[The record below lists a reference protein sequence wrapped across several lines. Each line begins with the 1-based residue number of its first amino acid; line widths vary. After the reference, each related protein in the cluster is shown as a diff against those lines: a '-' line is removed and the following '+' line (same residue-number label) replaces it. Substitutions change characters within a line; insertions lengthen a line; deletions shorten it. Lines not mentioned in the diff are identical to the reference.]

1 MKTISKKVLMLWML
15 VGFASLSTPAMVL
28 AQQKAKSAPPPP
40 ELEKLDEGPET
51 GVTIIKPQPRNKIT
65 EKHEKGKVNEVEV
78 KSGGSTYTL
87 RGDPAIGNTAK
98 GTPNGDANRPAMWT
112 VLEFGGPKEVKEA
125 EQIPTLPPAPV
136 SAASASAAASGA
148 AASKK

>member
-1 MKTISKKVLMLWML
+1 MKIISKKMLVLWML
-15 VGFASLSTPAMVL
+15 AGFTTFSVPTLVL
-28 AQQKAKSAPPPP
+28 AQAASKKTAPPPP

-51 GVTIIKPQPRNKIT
+51 GVTIVKPEPRNKII
-65 EKHEKGKVNEVEV
+65 EKREKGKVNEVEV
-78 KSGGSTYTL
+78 KSGNSSYTL

-112 VLEFGGPKEVKEA
+112 VKEFGGPKEVKEA
-125 EQIPTLPPAPV
+125 EQIPTLPPAPGSSAAA
-136 SAASASAAASGA
+136 SAASAA